1 MTISKREYFSDST
14 EFFMKNN
21 LMKTQVNIKIRMF
34 LQKEVDLIVEA
45 SDQNIS
51 TEKTESMG
59 HTLHIA
65 ACHLL

>member
-21 LMKTQVNIKIRMF
+21 LMTQVNIKIRMF
-34 LQKEVDLIVEA
+34 LYKEVHLIVEA

>member
-1 MTISKREYFSDST
+1 MTISKCEYFSDST

-21 LMKTQVNIKIRMF
+21 LMKTQVNIKIRML

-51 TEKTESMG
+51 TESMG

>member
-51 TEKTESMG
+51 TEKTEPMG